1 MKTITVIP
9 LGVPGSTAL
18 SSLEALKKADRL
30 YLQTAEHPCS
40 RVVTGEN
47 GLRPDAV
54 PLDELYRSSFDF
66 DELNDRIADTLTA
79 DPAED
84 IGFAVIGRGV
94 GADLGQKLS
103 KKAAEKGF
111 ALRVLPSSGFAE
123 AALAAAF
130 SAGKAEFFS
139 DYDLRTA
146 RNLKISSPEQP
157 LVIEELDTLLRA
169 GEVKLALSE
178 YYPDDWSVTL
188 LSMDERGEYRARSLP
203 VFELDR
209 PGNAPLCGA
218 ATVLIV
224 PACPLTE
231 RTRHGFESLM
241 EVMHRLRAPGGCPWD
256 AEQTHA
262 SLRSSL
268 IEESYEVLD
277 AIDRED
283 MTALEEELG
292 DLLLQVVFHAV
303 IEEER
308 SEFTIRDVIT
318 GIVNKLIYRHPH
330 VFGDV
335 KVNSSDDVLVNW
347 ENLKQKEKHQQT
359 VADAMRSV
367 PASFPALMRSCKI
380 QKKAAHVGFDWPT
393 AEEAFPKIAEEA
405 EEVREAMTEGDKAH
419 LTEEIGDLLFA
430 VVNVARLKKVDPELA
445 LGAASDKFMRRF
457 IAMEEL
463 IAANGLSLNEM
474 TLEEMDRW
482 WDRVKKRE

>member
-9 LGVPGSTAL
+9 LGVPGSIAL
-18 SSLEALKKADRL
+18 SSVEALKKADRL
-30 YLQTAEHPCS
+30 YLQTAEHPAS
-40 RVVTGEN
+40 RIVVGES
-47 GLRPDAV
+47 GLRPDAIA
-54 PLDELYRSSFDF
+54 LDELYRSSFDF
-66 DELNDRIADTLTA
+66 EELNSRIAERLTG
-79 DPAED
+79 DGAENV
-84 IGFAVIGRGV
+84 GFAVIGRGV
-94 GADLGQKLS
+94 GADLAGKLA
-103 KKAAEKGF
+103 KKAAEKHIS
-111 ALRVLPSSGFAE
+111 LRFLPSSGFAE

-130 SAGKAEFFS
+130 SAGETEPFS

-146 RNLKISSPEQP
+146 RSLMVSSPELP
-157 LVIEELDTLLRA
+157 LVIEECDTLLRA
-169 GEVKLALSE
+169 GEVKLQLLE
-178 YYPDDWSVTL
+178 YYPDDHRVML
-188 LSMDERGEYRARSLP
+188 CSMDDSGAYKAQSLP

-209 PGNAPLCGA
+209 PGNARLYGA

-224 PACPLTE
+224 PACPLTK
-231 RTRHGFESLM
+231 RTRHGMESLM

-256 AEQTHA
+256 AEQTHS

-308 SEFTIRDVIT
+308 SEFNMRDVIT

-367 PASFPALMRSCKI
+367 PASFPALMRSYKI
-380 QKKAAHVGFDWPT
+380 QKKAAHVGFDWPS

-405 EEVREAMTEGDKAH
+405 EEVREAMAEGSGPH
-419 LTEEIGDLLFA
+419 LAEEIGDLLFA

-463 IAANGLSLNEM
+463 IAKEGLSLSDM
-474 TLEEMDRW
+474 TLEEMDRR
-482 WDRVKKRE
+482 WDRVKKGE